1 MVYDASSNATDPS
14 LNDSDDCL
22 YPNPALFKSLFG
34 VLLRFR
40 INRIA
45 FISVAQKAFSQILL
59 QSRDKGFVRFIWF
72 KDLDLK
78 IPKN

>member
-1 MVYDASSNATDPS
+1 MKVRMVYDASSNATDPS

-45 FISVAQKAFSQILL
+45 FI
-59 QSRDKGFVRFIWF
+59 
-72 KDLDLK
+72 
-78 IPKN
+78 